1 MYTCIQILLTFEVI
15 WHKDKYFISMMQ
27 LEVVAGVGD
36 DISVSGG
43 PGAVPGVQVAVHTNT
58 EHPVLAQR
66 SYKQL
71 LVCTLAILGELRT

>member
-1 MYTCIQILLTFEVI
+1 
-15 WHKDKYFISMMQ
+15 MMQ

-36 DISVSGG
+36 DISVGGG
-43 PGAVPGVQVAVHTNT
+43 PGAVPRVQVAVHADT

>member
-1 MYTCIQILLTFEVI
+1 MYTSIQILLTLEVI

-36 DISVSGG
+36 DISVGGG
-43 PGAVPGVQVAVHTNT
+43 PGAVPCVQVAVHSDT

-71 LVCTLAILGELRT
+71 LVCTLAILGEL